1 MDGHPVRLRIDD
13 DLRRSRLLV
22 FFRPLLAL
30 PHLAWLWAW
39 SWLVVAAAPVGW
51 VAVVATRTQP
61 HPLHRFFCAYVR
73 YASQLTAFAGLVA
86 NPFPGF
92 TGAPGYP
99 VDVTT
104 PERLAQS
111 RWKSALR
118 ALLAIPALLLAYAL
132 FGVLTVIAFLAW
144 FAALAT
150 GRMPSGLRDLGA
162 TIVRYLAQTTAYALL
177 VTDRYPH
184 ASPALPR
191 EPEPSLFDPW
201 ETAR

>member
-39 SWLVVAAAPVGW
+39 SWLVLAAAPVGW

-73 YASQLTAFAGLVA
+73 YASQLAAFAALLA

-99 VDVTT
+99 VEVTT
-104 PERLAQS
+104 PERLTQS

-118 ALLAIPALLLAYAL
+118 AILAVPALLLAHAL
-132 FGVLTVIAFLAW
+132 LGVLVTIALLAW

-162 TIVRYLAQTTAYALL
+162 TIVRYLAQTAAYALL
-177 VTDRYPH
+177 VTDRYAH

-191 EPEPSLFDPW
+191 EPEPRLFDPW

>member
-1 MDGHPVRLRIDD
+1 MRLRIDD

-22 FFRPLLAL
+22 FFRPLLSL

-39 SWLVVAAAPVGW
+39 SWAAAAAAVVGW
-51 VAVVATRTQP
+51 VAVVVTGSQP
-61 HPLHRFFCAYVR
+61 HPLHRFLCAYVR
-73 YASQLTAFAGLVA
+73 YASQLAAFAALVA

-99 VDVTT
+99 VEVTT
-104 PERLAQS
+104 PERLTQR
-111 RWKSALR
+111 RWSAAFR
-118 ALLAIPALLLAYAL
+118 ALLAVPALLLAHAL
-132 FGVLTVIAFLAW
+132 LGVLTVIAVLAW
-144 FAALAT
+144 FATLAT

-162 TIVRYLAQTTAYALL
+162 TVVRYLAQTAAYALL

-191 EPEPSLFDPW
+191 HPVPRPLFDPW